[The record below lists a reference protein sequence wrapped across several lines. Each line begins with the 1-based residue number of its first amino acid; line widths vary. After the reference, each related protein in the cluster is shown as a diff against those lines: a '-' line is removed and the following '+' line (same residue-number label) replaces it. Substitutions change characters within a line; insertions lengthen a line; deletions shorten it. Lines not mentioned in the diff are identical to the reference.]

1 MRFVLAAPPQTAAPL
16 TVFMQIPRMVLY
28 LENVLGLAQPLRTQ
42 MRPVGVFL
50 AVFCK
55 ERGLAADDRHDRP
68 HPSLPQQRIG
78 IDIVIIVAVVK
89 GQHDRLCR
97 KRRAVPRI
105 RDEIAYRHR
114 LAAARP
120 ERIEVAREHLGR
132 DHIFSLPRAVLQDA
146 VIHDDRERPA
156 LLGKYRPHPLL
167 PQQADAE
174 AQREQRARHLHRCT
188 SKAVFQEKSPP
199 RAPVITDYAR
209 EGETMKLF
217 QFLARNHAFERI
229 LKKNRALWAYF
240 FFPCIKTEVHAP
252 GFYEFAAQILFNARC
267 RAKNAPENAFSA
279 DCRLNPSCTS
289 RRPRYR
295 GCRQPSPAKR

>member
-1 MRFVLAAPPQTAAPL
+1 MLGILVQQLCIMRFVLAAPPQTAAPL
-16 TVFMQIPRMVLY
+16 TVFMQIPRMILY

-55 ERGLAADDRHDRP
+55 ERGLAADNRHDRP

-89 GQHDRLCR
+89 SQHDRLCR
-97 KRRAVPRI
+97 ERRAVPCV
-105 RDEIAYRHR
+105 RDEVAYCHR

-132 DHIFSLPRAVLQDA
+132 DYIFPLPRVVLQDA
-146 VIHDDRERPA
+146 VIHDDRERHA
-156 LLGKYRPHPLL
+156 LLGKHRPHPLL

-229 LKKNRALWAYF
+229 LKKNRG
-240 FFPCIKTEVHAP
+240 T
-252 GFYEFAAQILFNARC
+252 
-267 RAKNAPENAFSA
+267 
-279 DCRLNPSCTS
+279 
-289 RRPRYR
+289 RPRFL
-295 GCRQPSPAKR
+295 